1 MTMLKM
7 KSIRELNEKDLVDRV
22 EQMKTELSK
31 LQTENAKGTLRKETG
46 KIRKVQKRNCKI
58 IDKIERGKEKMN
70 LNIQSEFDLIGQEI
84 TISDSKNSEI
94 VGINGKIIMETKNM
108 FVINTKSGK
117 KNIPKNICQL
127 SNDKGIIKTNS
138 TKLSKRPH
146 ERLEM
151 LA

>member
-1 MTMLKM
+1 
-7 KSIRELNEKDLVDRV
+7 
-22 EQMKTELSK
+22 
-31 LQTENAKGTLRKETG
+31 
-46 KIRKVQKRNCKI
+46 
-58 IDKIERGKEKMN
+58 MN

-151 LA
+151 LE